1 MNKFTTWKERS
12 IRPPMISKIIFSE
25 INPGV
30 LIGRK
35 GENIQKMEQE
45 SKCKIRIIRDENK
58 IIISSF
64 KEENVTNGINIVNK
78 VIENYKNRIND
89 KLQNLNISRYD
100 YKNNHFLEE
109 HNFCPIEDNNIK
121 DDNFLG
127 EHNFPQIGNC
137 VNNNVKKNGVWGK
150 KSHNKVI
157 N

>member
-78 VIENYKNRIND
+78 VIENYKI
-89 KLQNLNISRYD
+89 
-100 YKNNHFLEE
+100 
-109 HNFCPIEDNNIK
+109 
-121 DDNFLG
+121 
-127 EHNFPQIGNC
+127 
-137 VNNNVKKNGVWGK
+137 
-150 KSHNKVI
+150 
-157 N
+157 